1 MKRPFLLFPY
11 VITLFFIIDQTLQE
25 PRKEEFSDWPQGLLA
40 IGTFGKKSL
49 EGDPER
55 CNLQG
60 SQSSSQ
66 GQPLDITLEEAVELQ
81 KELMLFHTQV
91 TNESRAA
98 EDLENLQLEMLT
110 FTPS

>member
-25 PRKEEFSDWPQGLLA
+25 PRKEEFSDWPHGLLA
-40 IGTFGKKSL
+40 IGTFGNKSL

-66 GQPLDITLEEAVELQ
+66 GQPLDITPEEAVELQ

-91 TNESRAA
+91 TNESSAA